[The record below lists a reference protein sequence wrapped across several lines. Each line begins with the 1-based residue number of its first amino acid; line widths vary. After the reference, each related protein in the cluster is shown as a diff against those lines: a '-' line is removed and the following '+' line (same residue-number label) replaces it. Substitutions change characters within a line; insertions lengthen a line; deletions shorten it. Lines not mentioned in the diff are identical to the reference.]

1 MPKISSTGEPS
12 YEGHQGVVTNAVGE
26 QFDVDPTRD
35 LDGERKDGYTDEPV
49 GDFEQSSPPGLS
61 GPITQI
67 DEENDEP
74 VSDDER
80 DESGRDNDQRPRL
93 VDHRQSQ
100 GAGDSRKG
108 TTAAKKATAPTSDAT
123 KK

>member
-26 QFDVDPTRD
+26 QFEVDPTRD
-35 LDGERKDGYTDEPV
+35 LNGERKDGYTDEPV

-74 VSDDER
+74 VNDER

-93 VDHRQSQ
+93 VDHRRSE

-108 TTAAKKATAPTSDAT
+108 TTAARKATAPTSDAT